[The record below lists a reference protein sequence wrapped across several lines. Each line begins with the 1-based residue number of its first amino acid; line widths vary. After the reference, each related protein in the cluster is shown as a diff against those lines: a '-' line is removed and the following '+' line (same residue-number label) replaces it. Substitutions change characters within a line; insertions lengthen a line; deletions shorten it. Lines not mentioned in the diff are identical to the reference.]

1 MRRILNQDEAQRYLL
16 EAAIEATN
24 ESVLITTPHLEPPG
38 PEIVFVNHGFTRMT
52 GYLAAEVLGK
62 TPRILQGPNTDRV
75 VLARLRRELTAGQ
88 TFSGTVI
95 NYRKEGSEFW
105 LEWTVAPVYDDEGRL
120 THWMAIQ
127 RDVTARKAAEAK
139 LQRLNTEL
147 QHRLKQGIA
156 LRAIELAMTGSHNLK
171 FTLEV
176 VLSQVMLMLGV
187 DAAAV
192 LLLNHANQELET
204 VASRGFRSPSTGST
218 RLRLGE

>member
-1 MRRILNQDEAQRYLL
+1 M
-16 EAAIEATN
+16 
-24 ESVLITTPHLEPPG
+24 
-38 PEIVFVNHGFTRMT
+38 
-52 GYLAAEVLGK
+52 LGK
-62 TPRILQGPNTDRV
+62 TPRILQGPNTDRA

-88 TFSGTVI
+88 TFSGEVI
-95 NYRKEGSEFW
+95 NYRKDGSEFW

-156 LRAIELAMTGSHNLK
+156 LRAIELAMTGSHDLK

-192 LLLNHANQELET
+192 LLLNHTNQELET
-204 VASRGFRSPSTGST
+204 VASRGFRSPPRAPHVFVLAREPPAAWPSTNA
-218 RLRLGE
+218 LLM